1 MSFLPRACSRATEMS
16 ESSLYL
22 LSQRLRLLARRD
34 VLCSANGDFLGGQ
47 LRIGFERA
55 FQRASSLL
63 DLVVDGDQLQESDL
77 RWIRRAQARIEA
89 LRPHVRELE
98 HSIV

>member
-1 MSFLPRACSRATEMS
+1 MS

-34 VLCSANGDFLGGQ
+34 VMITASGDFLGGQ
-47 LRIGFERA
+47 LRVGFERA

-77 RWIRRAQARIEA
+77 RWIRRAQARVEA

-98 HSIV
+98 HSVV